1 MSDYI
6 EAFCDNFHKY
16 KAKNDLN
23 RRIYFYRNET
33 EASFFWAS
41 EKDLIVKLP
50 YRIDTEIKKFFK

>member
-1 MSDYI
+1 MSGYI

-16 KAKNDLN
+16 KDKNDLN

-41 EKDLIVKLP
+41 EKDLLVKLP

>member
-16 KAKNDLN
+16 KAKNYLN
-23 RRIYFYRNET
+23 WRIYFYRNET
-33 EASFFWAS
+33 EAIFFWAS

>member
-6 EAFCDNFHKY
+6 EAFCDNFHNY

-23 RRIYFYRNET
+23 RRIYFNRNET

-41 EKDLIVKLP
+41 EKDIIVKLP
-50 YRIDTEIKKFFK
+50 YRIDT